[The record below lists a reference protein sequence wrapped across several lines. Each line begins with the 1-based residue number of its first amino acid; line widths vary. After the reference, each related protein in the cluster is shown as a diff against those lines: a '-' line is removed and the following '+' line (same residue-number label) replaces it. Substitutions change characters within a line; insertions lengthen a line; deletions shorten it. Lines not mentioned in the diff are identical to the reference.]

1 MCKHLKGLH
10 TTVNFQMNNAYV
22 TKSCMDKTAIQIHG
36 RSIDFYVTEYAVSLT
51 WLQSHIANN
60 VKKLLLVECFC
71 TVWNTI
77 HNYQERLLKYLSLL
91 QLQIFCNEFS

>member
-22 TKSCMDKTAIQIHG
+22 TKLCMDKTAIQIHG

-60 VKKLLLVECFC
+60 VKKITAC
-71 TVWNTI
+71 
-77 HNYQERLLKYLSLL
+77 
-91 QLQIFCNEFS
+91 